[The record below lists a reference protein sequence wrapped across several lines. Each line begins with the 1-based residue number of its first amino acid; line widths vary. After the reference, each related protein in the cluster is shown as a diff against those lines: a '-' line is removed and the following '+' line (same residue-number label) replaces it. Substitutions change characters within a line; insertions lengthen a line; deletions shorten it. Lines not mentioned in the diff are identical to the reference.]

1 MKHLIVSFI
10 SPDRPGLVDSLSDVV
25 AKYKGNW
32 QISSMHQL
40 SGFFTGVLQI
50 AVVED
55 KAESLI
61 NEIKAIPQ
69 LEALL
74 KLVSEPVKQTI
85 QPNLVLE
92 LTANDRS
99 GIVQEIS
106 SVIHQQGGNLLK
118 LVSTKESAAHS
129 GQNLFKAKASVAVN
143 DNDTQALIDALEN
156 LADDLMVDISQ

>member
-1 MKHLIVSFI
+1 MKHLIVSFM

-50 AVVED
+50 AVVDD

-69 LEALL
+69 LEALF

-106 SVIHQQGGNLLK
+106 SVIHHQGGNLLK

-129 GQNLFKAKASVAVN
+129 GQNLFKAKASVAVDN
-143 DNDTQALIDALEN
+143 NDTQALIDALEN